1 MKHTKITPWQD
12 NLLDKIGYESH
23 YEGDKLVDVATWLR
37 ETKGWHVE
45 TQPTYMNKPSWQG
58 KVIGI
63 PLLQLHEIVYADTH
77 DLALSAGIDF
87 ILTKLNE
94 DDTHPTN

>member
-12 NLLDKIGYESH
+12 NLLGKIGYESH

-45 TQPTYMNKPSWQG
+45 TQPTYMNKPRWQG

-63 PLLQLHEIVYADTH
+63 PLLQLHEIIYADTH
-77 DLALSAGIDF
+77 DLALSAGIDS
-87 ILTKLNE
+87 ILLKLN
-94 DDTHPTN
+94 DNA